1 MERPEE
7 GKLIKEA
14 TDIGAKNITQH
25 HDHEPVQSE
34 REKDNTIE
42 NMQRAVIKNN
52 GWTRFT

>member
-52 GWTRFT
+52 G